1 MPEPTIEERLQKRY
15 ILMTTDD
22 TLVEAARAVTPED
35 WQPVPVSDLEQVGE
49 WNDILL
55 HRFLILDADEV
66 AAFDPVETVRLLRR
80 EYMVNIPVI
89 AVGGDQGLRDE
100 LKMERADRF
109 FEREQVGELVSAFTG
124 QYDWG

>member
-1 MPEPTIEERLQKRY
+1 L
-15 ILMTTDD
+15 LMTTDEA
-22 TLVEAARAVTPED
+22 LMEAARAVTPDD
-35 WQPVPVSDLEQVGE
+35 WQPVAVSDLEEVGE
-49 WNDILL
+49 WSDILL
-55 HRFLILDADEV
+55 HRFLILDADEA

-109 FEREQVGELVSAFTG
+109 FERDQVGEVVSAFTG

>member
-15 ILMTTDD
+15 ILMTTDESLME
-22 TLVEAARAVTPED
+22 TARAVTPDD
-35 WQPVPVSDLEQVGE
+35 WQPVAVSDLEQVGE

-55 HRFLILDADEV
+55 HRFLILDADEA

-109 FEREQVGELVSAFTG
+109 FEREQVGEVVSAFTG